1 MMSPAMPIEPLEVSS
16 VAPELN
22 TILAALVEDIRRQ
35 ADRFVFLCGG
45 AANMDPERQQSTL
58 AMFAAL
64 ALLADEGYRLAV
76 GDGGT
81 RAGIMEAA
89 GQARRASGNKFILI
103 GVAPAADVPPRGAT
117 PTDPNHSHLV
127 TVFDPSAPPGDTWG
141 TETKTMY
148 WLFGRLAAGRRSVA
162 VLVNGG
168 KIALTEVRANLEA
181 GRPVITVEG
190 SGRAADAIACLVTG
204 AAPAP
209 GEVAELCRHAQSLG
223 LPGRPEL
230 VRVLPMAA
238 GARGLRGA
246 IVDAIGAVDS

>member
-1 MMSPAMPIEPLEVSS
+1 MPIEPLEVSS

-22 TILAALVEDIRRQ
+22 ATLAALVGDIRRQ

-45 AANMDPERQQSTL
+45 AANMDRERQQSTL

-64 ALLADEGYRLAV
+64 GLLADEGYRLAV

-117 PTDPNHSHLV
+117 PTDPNHSHIV
-127 TVFDPSAPPGDTWG
+127 AVADPLAPPVDAWG
-141 TETKTMY
+141 TETETMY
-148 WLFGRLAAGRRSVA
+148 WLFGRMAAGRPSVA

-181 GRPVITVEG
+181 DRAVITVEG

-204 AAPAP
+204 AAPSP

-223 LPGRPEL
+223 LAGRPEL
-230 VRVLPMAA
+230 IRVLPMAA
-238 GARGLRGA
+238 GAKGLHDA
-246 IVDAIGAVDS
+246 IVEAIGAVDS